1 MAHVLIDVPWE
12 HTKNKT
18 VDAYPAMVH
27 AFHALDLVGKIAYL
41 VLLEHVFMT
50 TVVKAVLWHIIMKA
64 CLVSVTSAMRDA
76 ALARDHWH
84 LIACLVQKP
93 ICI

>member
-18 VDAYPAMVH
+18 ADAYPAMVH
-27 AFHALDLVGKIAYL
+27 AFHALDLVVKIAYH
-41 VLLEHVFMT
+41 VQLEHVFMI
-50 TVVKAVLWHIIMKA
+50 TVVKAVLWHITTKVCRGNVTNVMKG
-64 CLVSVTSAMRDA
+64 V
-76 ALARDHWH
+76 ALAQDHWH
-84 LIACLVQKP
+84 LIVCRVQKQ